1 MENITLC
8 GASWYEQK
16 YYFNPA
22 FDKLPKSVKD
32 ELQIMCVEYT
42 EDVGGVLTIEFGED
56 KMPHF
61 TVRHTEADMRF
72 DEIGSEM
79 KIKELQASKRELME
93 QLSLFYRLIV
103 LGETP

>member
-32 ELQIMCVEYT
+32 ELQIMCVEFT
-42 EDVGGVLTIEFGED
+42 EDVGGVLTLDQRASAEQRGAHGTAV
-56 KMPHF
+56 P
-61 TVRHTEADMRF
+61 VLPSYCAGREALR
-72 DEIGSEM
+72 I
-79 KIKELQASKRELME
+79 
-93 QLSLFYRLIV
+93 
-103 LGETP
+103 

>member
-32 ELQIMCVEYT
+32 ELQIMC
-42 EDVGGVLTIEFGED
+42 GGGQDAALYG
-56 KMPHF
+56 
-61 TVRHTEADMRF
+61 
-72 DEIGSEM
+72 
-79 KIKELQASKRELME
+79 ASHGDGPAL
-93 QLSLFYRLIV
+93 
-103 LGETP
+103 

>member
-32 ELQIMCVEYT
+32 ELQIMCVEFT
-42 EDVGGVLTIEFGED
+42 EDVGGVLT
-56 KMPHF
+56 
-61 TVRHTEADMRF
+61 
-72 DEIGSEM
+72 
-79 KIKELQASKRELME
+79 L
-93 QLSLFYRLIV
+93 
-103 LGETP
+103 

>member
-32 ELQIMCVEYT
+32 ELQIMCVEFT
-42 EDVGGVLTIEFGED
+42 EDVGGVLTHELEED
-56 KMPHF
+56 RMPHF
-61 TVRHTEADMRF
+61 TVRHMETDFRF
-72 DEIGSEM
+72 DEIGAEL
-79 KIKELQASKRELME
+79 KIKELQREKRELME

-103 LGETP
+103 LGEKP